1 MLAPYRR
8 WAVPGARAH
17 PGAYGEQ
24 RDDGGCRAGTS
35 PAARPTTG
43 ATMIYTGGTNPFA
56 VALGTLALLVLVG
69 VAVWLA
75 AAMRRH

>member
-1 MLAPYRR
+1 
-8 WAVPGARAH
+8 
-17 PGAYGEQ
+17 
-24 RDDGGCRAGTS
+24 
-35 PAARPTTG
+35 
-43 ATMIYTGGTNPFA
+43 MIYTGGTNPFA